1 MITGDDGL
9 SWIDVCE
16 GVGLL
21 EDASKLELCDSAG
34 TFVAAR
40 DDLKNES
47 MLG

>member
-9 SWIDVCE
+9 SRIDVCE